1 MTESG
6 LVFIYAV
13 VIAAL
18 AVWLCILTICCVE
31 ARGRRRDRMTRAQ
44 WRRLS
49 EAFTAELEAISTMPL
64 STMPPELRRFVD
76 KSNRAVRQLEDQAA
90 LITRLSLAFD
100 ANGAIEKLRA
110 QKAKAEQ
117 MLAAVS
123 RVDPSLLALLDQ
135 AFSQAG
141 LPVVDGL
148 RVHNTDDDLRS

>member
-148 RVHNTDDDLRS
+148 RVDNGDDDLRS

>member
-1 MTESG
+1 
-6 LVFIYAV
+6 
-13 VIAAL
+13 
-18 AVWLCILTICCVE
+18 
-31 ARGRRRDRMTRAQ
+31 MTRAQ

-64 STMPPELRRFVD
+64 STMPRELRRFVD
-76 KSNRAVRQLEDQAA
+76 KSNRAVLQLEDQAA

-148 RVHNTDDDLRS
+148 RVHNTDVDLMT

>member
-148 RVHNTDDDLRS
+148 RVHNTDDDLMT

>member
-64 STMPPELRRFVD
+64 SIMPPELRRFVD

-148 RVHNTDDDLRS
+148 RVDNGDDDLRS

>member
-6 LVFIYAV
+6 LVFIYAI

-148 RVHNTDDDLRS
+148 RVDNGDDDLRS

>member
-90 LITRLSLAFD
+90 LITRLSLVFD

-148 RVHNTDDDLRS
+148 RVDNGDDDLRS

>member
-90 LITRLSLAFD
+90 LVTRLSLAFD

-148 RVHNTDDDLRS
+148 RVDNGDDDLTS

>member
-148 RVHNTDDDLRS
+148 RVDNGDDDLTS

>member
-6 LVFIYAV
+6 LVFIYAI

-148 RVHNTDDDLRS
+148 RVHNTDDDLMT

>member
-148 RVHNTDDDLRS
+148 RVHNTDLMT

>member
-64 STMPPELRRFVD
+64 STIPPELRRFVD

-90 LITRLSLAFD
+90 LVTRLSLAFD

-148 RVHNTDDDLRS
+148 RVDNGDDDLRS

>member
-6 LVFIYAV
+6 LVFIYAI

-148 RVHNTDDDLRS
+148 RVHNTDVDLMT

>member
-6 LVFIYAV
+6 LVFIYAI

-148 RVHNTDDDLRS
+148 RVHNTDLMT

>member
-18 AVWLCILTICCVE
+18 ALWLCILTICCVE
-31 ARGRRRDRMTRAQ
+31 ARGRRRDRTTRAQ

-49 EAFTAELEAISTMPL
+49 EAFTAELEAISTMPV

-90 LITRLSLAFD
+90 LITRLSLVFD

-148 RVHNTDDDLRS
+148 RVDNGDDDLRS